1 MGLEGAAAAPS
12 LQRQLLSYEAPCQF
26 RQRQADEKAEA
37 RLGSAMSDRAAMW
50 GAEQPKPQL

>member
-12 LQRQLLSYEAPCQF
+12 LQGQLLSYEAPCQF
-26 RQRQADEKAEA
+26 RQADEKAEA
-37 RLGSAMSDRAAMW
+37 RLGGAMSDRAAMW